1 MSSNNTPQKSRAIE
15 SGPQE
20 HQLDSAVTRSL
31 AAKRIR
37 SFLGR
42 VPLHLIIV
50 VVTLLWLLPTIGL
63 LVSSFRPPSEIRNT
77 GWWEIVVP
85 PIQVTLDNYRTVLAQ
100 EGIGTAFMNSVLI
113 AVPATAMPIL
123 IAAFAGYALAQM
135 RFPGRHLIFLVIVGL
150 LIVPIQMTLIP
161 ILRLYNSTNLTGTF
175 PGLWL
180 AHAAYGLSF
189 AVYLMRNYIDGL
201 PKELFDIAEID
212 GADNFTTF
220 YRLVLP
226 LTVPALASLAI
237 FQFIW
242 AWNDLL
248 VALVYLGGS
257 PDVAPLTVAIGNLV
271 GSRGRGWEVL
281 TAAAF
286 ISVSLPLV
294 VFFSLQRY
302 FVRGI
307 LAGSVK
313 G

>member
-1 MSSNNTPQKSRAIE
+1 MRTKNTGTESRAIE
-15 SGPQE
+15 SSAQE
-20 HQLDSAVTRSL
+20 DKLTSAAQPSPFW
-31 AAKRIR
+31 KRVKPM
-37 SFLGR
+37 LER
-42 VPLHLIIV
+42 VPLHLIV
-50 VVTLLWLLPTIGL
+50 VLVTLIWLLPTIGL
-63 LVSSFRPPSEIRNT
+63 LVSSFRPPSEIRT
-77 GWWEIVVP
+77 SGWWEILIP
-85 PIQVTLDNYRTVLAQ
+85 PIELTIQNYRAVLA
-100 EGIGTAFMNSVLI
+100 EADIGTAFMNSVMI

-123 IAAFAGYALAQM
+123 VAAFAGYALAQM
-135 RFPGRHLIFLVIVGL
+135 RFPGRHVLFLLIVGL

-161 ILRLYNSTNLTGTF
+161 ILRLYNRTNLTGTF

-201 PKELFDIAEID
+201 PKELFDMAEID

-257 PDVAPLTVAIGNLV
+257 PNVAPLTVAISNLV
-271 GSRGRGWEVL
+271 GSRGRGWELL

-286 ISVSLPLV
+286 VSVSLPLV

-302 FVRGI
+302 FVHGI

>member
-1 MSSNNTPQKSRAIE
+1 MSREHVKETEQLRTASGEIITVNKRSTWAKLQPFIE
-15 SGPQE
+15 KIP
-20 HQLDSAVTRSL
+20 V
-31 AAKRIR
+31 
-37 SFLGR
+37 
-42 VPLHLIIV
+42 HLVILFIV
-50 VVTLLWLLPTIGL
+50 VVWLLPTIGL
-63 LVSSFRPPSEIRNT
+63 FISSFRPPADIRNT
-77 GWWEIVVP
+77 GWWEILDP
-85 PIQVTLDNYRTVLAQ
+85 PVHVTLQNYRTVLS
-100 EGIGTAFMNSVLI
+100 EENIGRAFTNSVMI

-123 IAAFAGYALAQM
+123 I
-135 RFPGRHLIFLVIVGL
+135 
-150 LIVPIQMTLIP
+150 
-161 ILRLYNSTNLTGTF
+161 
-175 PGLWL
+175 
-180 AHAAYGLSF
+180 AAYGLSF

-212 GADNFTTF
+212 GADNFTVF

-248 VALVYLGGS
+248 VALVFLGGS
-257 PDVAPLTVAIGNLV
+257 PDVAPLTIAISNLV

-286 ISVSLPLV
+286 VSIALPLF

>member
-1 MSSNNTPQKSRAIE
+1 MSDIRKSTKEITLTTGETIHVNKPSLR
-15 SGPQE
+15 S
-20 HQLDSAVTRSL
+20 QLSIWIRRSPVH
-31 AAKRIR
+31 I
-37 SFLGR
+37 
-42 VPLHLIIV
+42 IIV
-50 VVTLLWLLPTIGL
+50 VVTVVWLLPTVGL
-63 LVSSFRPPSEIRNT
+63 FVSSFRTPSAIRNT
-77 GWWEIVVP
+77 GWWQVFVP
-85 PIQVTLDNYRTVLAQ
+85 PTELTVENYQSVLT
-100 EGIGTAFMNSVLI
+100 EENVGRAFMNSVMI
-113 AVPATAMPIL
+113 AVPSTTMPIL
-123 IAAFAGYALAQM
+123 VAAFAGYALAQM
-135 RFPGRHLIFLVIVGL
+135 RFPGRHLVFLVIVGL

-161 ILRLYNSTNLTGTF
+161 ILQLYNGINLTGTF

-212 GADNFTTF
+212 GADNFTVF

-248 VALVYLGGS
+248 VALVYMGGS
-257 PDVAPLTVAIGNLV
+257 PDVAPLTIAISNLV

-286 ISVSLPLV
+286 VSVSLPLLL
-294 VFFSLQRY
+294 FFSLQRY

>member
-1 MSSNNTPQKSRAIE
+1 MSEHVKETTQIE
-15 SGPQE
+15 TASGE
-20 HQLDSAVTRSL
+20 IITVNKRSVWV
-31 AAKRIR
+31 KIEP
-37 SFLGR
+37 F
-42 VPLHLIIV
+42 VKKIPIHLIIV
-50 VVTLLWLLPTIGL
+50 VFLAIWLMPTVGL
-63 LVSSFRPPSEIRNT
+63 FVSSFRAPEAILNT
-77 GWWEIVVP
+77 GWWTIFEP
-85 PIQVTLDNYRTVLAQ
+85 PVNLTLQNYRTVLTQ
-100 EGIGTAFMNSVLI
+100 SNIGQAFMNSAMI
-113 AVPATAMPIL
+113 AIPATAMPIL
-123 IAAFAGYALAQM
+123 VAAFAGYALAQM
-135 RFPGRHLIFLVIVGL
+135 RFPGRHAVFLIIVGL

-161 ILRLYNSTNLTGTF
+161 ILRLYNNLNVTGTF
-175 PGLWL
+175 PALWL

-212 GADNFTTF
+212 GADNFTVF

-257 PDVAPLTVAIGNLV
+257 PDVAPLTIAISNLV
-271 GSRGRGWEVL
+271 GSRGRGWELL
-281 TAAAF
+281 TSAAF
-286 ISVSLPLV
+286 VSVSLPLV

>member
-1 MSSNNTPQKSRAIE
+1 MSTGHVKETEQIRTA
-15 SGPQE
+15 SGE
-20 HQLDSAVTRSL
+20 VITINKRSVWVKL
-31 AAKRIR
+31 QPFFK
-37 SFLGR
+37 R
-42 VPLHLIIV
+42 VPVHLIILFIV
-50 VVTLLWLLPTIGL
+50 LVWLLPTLGL
-63 LVSSFRPPSEIRNT
+63 LISSFRPPADIRNT
-77 GWWEIVVP
+77 GWWQILQPPVEI
-85 PIQVTLDNYRTVLAQ
+85 TLQNYRTVLT
-100 EGIGTAFMNSVLI
+100 EENIGQAFMNSVLI

-123 IAAFAGYALAQM
+123 VAAFAGYALAQM
-135 RFPGRHLIFLVIVGL
+135 RFPGRHAVFLLIVGL

-161 ILRLYNSTNLTGTF
+161 ILQLYNRTNMTGTF
-175 PGLWL
+175 PALWL
-180 AHAAYGLSF
+180 AHAAYGLAF

-201 PKELFDIAEID
+201 PGELFDIAEID
-212 GADNFTTF
+212 GADNFTVF

-257 PDVAPLTVAIGNLV
+257 PEVAPLTIAISNLV

-286 ISVSLPLV
+286 VSIALPLF

>member
-1 MSSNNTPQKSRAIE
+1 MSIQIKETRQLETA
-15 SGPQE
+15 SGEIITVNKKP
-20 HQLDSAVTRSL
+20 LWSKLKPFV
-31 AAKRIR
+31 AKT
-37 SFLGR
+37 
-42 VPLHLIIV
+42 PLHLIIV
-50 VVTLLWLLPTIGL
+50 VLSAIWILPTIGL
-63 LVSSFRPPSEIRNT
+63 LISSFRPPAQILTT
-77 GWWEIVVP
+77 GWWHFFDI
-85 PIQVTLDNYRTVLAQ
+85 PIEATLNNYRTVLAEQ
-100 EGIGTAFMNSVLI
+100 DIGRAFVNSVMI

-123 IAAFAGYALAQM
+123 VAAFAGYALAQM
-135 RFPGRHLIFLVIVGL
+135 RFPGRHALFLVIVGL

-161 ILRLYNSTNLTGTF
+161 ILRLYNSTKLTGTF

-180 AHAAYGLSF
+180 AHAAYGLAF

-212 GADNFTTF
+212 GADNFTVF

-257 PDVAPLTVAIGNLV
+257 PDVAPLTIAISNLV
-271 GSRGRGWEVL
+271 GSRGRGWELL

-286 ISVSLPLV
+286 ISVTLPLV

>member
-1 MSSNNTPQKSRAIE
+1 MSDHVKETTQIKTSTGEIITVNKRSMWVKIKPSVQKI
-15 SGPQE
+15 P
-20 HQLDSAVTRSL
+20 
-31 AAKRIR
+31 I
-37 SFLGR
+37 
-42 VPLHLIIV
+42 HLIIV
-50 VVTLLWLLPTIGL
+50 FFLLLWLMPTVGL
-63 LVSSFRPPSEIRNT
+63 LVSSFRLPEAILNS
-77 GWWEIVVP
+77 GWWSVFEP
-85 PIQVTLDNYRTVLAQ
+85 PVNFTLQNYRAVLTQANIAQ
-100 EGIGTAFMNSVLI
+100 AFMNSAMI
-113 AVPATAMPIL
+113 AIPATAMPIL
-123 IAAFAGYALAQM
+123 VAAFAGYALAQM
-135 RFPGRHLIFLVIVGL
+135 RFPGRHVVFLVIVGL

-161 ILRLYNSTNLTGTF
+161 ILQLYNNLNVTGTF
-175 PGLWL
+175 PALWL

-201 PKELFDIAEID
+201 PKELFDMAEID
-212 GADNFTTF
+212 GADNFTVF

-257 PDVAPLTVAIGNLV
+257 PDVAPLTIAISNLV
-271 GSRGRGWEVL
+271 GSRGRGWELL
-281 TAAAF
+281 TSAAF
-286 ISVSLPLV
+286 VSVSLPLV